1 MRPSSS
7 TGDYRGWP
15 GAPACTHRA
24 PTATFGETSPK
35 AEVDHS
41 YLHCYVYHKLR
52 GSVGTR
58 GCFLPQ
64 FRRCWAPSTGGLSAS
79 AGAALLRVNQT
90 KGNAR
95 SSAHGLACSD
105 NRLG

>member
-35 AEVDHS
+35 AEVDRS
-41 YLHCYVYHKLR
+41 YLHCYVYHKLC
-52 GSVGTR
+52 GDQGLLPSPVQEVLGT
-58 GCFLPQ
+58 FH
-64 FRRCWAPSTGGLSAS
+64 RRA
-79 AGAALLRVNQT
+79 Q
-90 KGNAR
+90 
-95 SSAHGLACSD
+95 
-105 NRLG
+105 RLGRSGSAQGKSDQRQRTIVSSWLGLL